1 MPSVG
6 AYIWCLTSQV
16 SLAPTNCHLPGILV
30 FSFPNKRSTI
40 ANANSSFKKVANA
53 NSSFFPLQ
61 GLWLRWRLKFA
72 PADHEVREEG
82 GGTVLAAEASKHP
95 ILPLGARHRALLTVA
110 PQQSGD
116 LHQLKLPWPAHRWC
130 CGSTRRRVHTTWWA
144 RAQEMKR
151 KVRGV

>member
-6 AYIWCLTSQV
+6 AYIWCLRSQV
-16 SLAPTNCHLPGILV
+16 SLAPTNLPFTLDPCIF
-30 FSFPNKRSTI
+30 FSKQ
-40 ANANSSFKKVANA
+40 KVHNWKCYLIH
-53 NSSFFPLQ
+53 FPLQ